1 MLKIV
6 VCDDEKVI
14 VRQVSDMI
22 KKHLPDCEIDEF
34 LSGKDLLSAKK
45 DFDIFFLDIQ
55 MEQQNGIEVAREL
68 REYDENAVIIF
79 ITGAK
84 EYVFEAFD
92 VAALHYLL
100 KPVDEEKLKEVL
112 DRAVRN
118 VWKKTDK
125 EKKQLFIKTRGK
137 NITLNVDDILY
148 LENEMRKIAAHTKME
163 TITFYGVMSEI
174 EKLLGTG
181 FYRCHRGYLVNMA
194 YVSEYDTDNILLNNG
209 EKVYLSKDRYQ
220 DFVKQY
226 MRYLRNGGVFH
237 V

>member
-14 VRQVSDMI
+14 VGQLSDMI
-22 KKHLPDCEIDEF
+22 KKHLPNCEIDGF
-34 LSGKDLLSAKK
+34 LSGRDLFSSKK
-45 DFDIFFLDIQ
+45 NFDIFFLDIQ
-55 MEQQNGIEVAREL
+55 MEQQNGIEVARVL
-68 REYDENAVIIF
+68 REHDENAVIVF

-112 DRAVRN
+112 DRAVRE
-118 VWKKTDK
+118 VLKKTDK
-125 EKKQLFIKTRGK
+125 EKKQLFIKTREK

-148 LENEMRKIAAHTKME
+148 MENEMRKIVVHTKGE
-163 TITFYGVMSEI
+163 TIIFYGVMSEI
-174 EKLLGTG
+174 EKIVGTK

-194 YVSEYDTDNILLNNG
+194 YVSKYDTDNILLNNG
-209 EKVYLSKDRYQ
+209 EKIYLSKDRYQ

-226 MRYLRNGGVFH
+226 MRYLRHGSVFH

>member
-1 MLKIV
+1 MLKIA
-6 VCDDEKVI
+6 VCDNEKI
-14 VRQVSDMI
+14 ISKHVSDSI
-22 KKHLPDCEIDEF
+22 KAYLPDCEIDEF
-34 LSGKDLLSAKK
+34 LSGENLLSAKK

-55 MEQQNGIEVAREL
+55 MEQQNGIEVARAL
-68 REYDENAVIIF
+68 REHGENAVIVF

-92 VAALHYLL
+92 VAAMHYLL

-112 DRAVRN
+112 DRAVREIQ
-118 VWKKTDK
+118 KKTDK
-125 EKKQLFIKTRGK
+125 EKKQLFIKTREK
-137 NITLNVDDILY
+137 NITLNVSDILY
-148 LENEMRKIAAHTKME
+148 LENEMRKIVAHTKRE
-163 TITFYGVMSEI
+163 IITFYGAMSEI
-174 EKLLGTG
+174 EKLVGIS

-226 MRYLRNGGVFH
+226 MRYLRNGGVSH

>member
-14 VRQVSDMI
+14 VKQVSYMI
-22 KKHLPDCEIDEF
+22 KKYLPDCEIDEF

-55 MEQQNGIEVAREL
+55 MEQNGIEVARKL
-68 REYDENAVIIF
+68 REHDENAVIIF
-79 ITGAK
+79 ITGVK

-100 KPVDEEKLKEVL
+100 KPVDEEKLREVI
-112 DRAVRN
+112 DRAVWE
-118 VWKKTDK
+118 VQKKADK
-125 EKKQLFIKTRGK
+125 EERQLFIKTREK
-137 NITLNVDDILY
+137 NITLNVNDILY
-148 LENEMRKIAAHTKME
+148 LENEMRKIVAHTKRE
-163 TITFYGVMSEI
+163 TITFYGVMSEM
-174 EKLLGTG
+174 EKSVGTG

-194 YVSEYDTDNILLNNG
+194 YVSEYDTDSILLSNG
-209 EKVYLSKDRYQ
+209 EKIYLSKNRYQ
-220 DFVKQY
+220 DFVKHY
-226 MRYLRNGGVFH
+226 MRYLRNGGASH

>member
-14 VRQVSDMI
+14 VKQVSYMI
-22 KKHLPDCEIDEF
+22 KKYLPDCEIDEF

-55 MEQQNGIEVAREL
+55 MEQNGIEVARKL
-68 REYDENAVIIF
+68 REHDENAVIIF
-79 ITGAK
+79 ITGVK

-100 KPVDEEKLKEVL
+100 KPVDEEKLREVI
-112 DRAVRN
+112 DRAVWE
-118 VWKKTDK
+118 VQKKADK
-125 EKKQLFIKTRGK
+125 EERQLFIKTREK
-137 NITLNVDDILY
+137 NITLNVNDILY
-148 LENEMRKIAAHTKME
+148 LENEMRKNVAHTKRE
-163 TITFYGVMSEI
+163 TITFYGVMSEM
-174 EKLLGTG
+174 EKSVGTG

-194 YVSEYDTDNILLNNG
+194 YVSEYDTDSILLSNG
-209 EKVYLSKDRYQ
+209 EKIYLSKNRYQ
-220 DFVKQY
+220 DFVKHY
-226 MRYLRNGGVFH
+226 MRYLRNGGASH